1 MLVDFTLCL
10 GLLHTYDF
18 CTCMTVWKIAT
29 YWIWRS
35 SNAVKVDFIPQII
48 VSQGNFV
55 FISVYRVLQPLNEQ
69 TSNGLMPMRNKM
81 KSIYR
86 SSWRFKRKCQNIF
99 PKLHWSEAWPH
110 SNRAR
115 DVYNL
120 DGCVE
125 SLPHAFPNPLSTVLH
140 RALCPK
146 RIWYWFF
153 PVCPSD
159 LAYVYPRVVPNLS
172 YFPSALAHPL

>member
-1 MLVDFTLCL
+1 M
-10 GLLHTYDF
+10 
-18 CTCMTVWKIAT
+18 
-29 YWIWRS
+29 
-35 SNAVKVDFIPQII
+35 DFIPKII

-86 SSWRFKRKCQNIF
+86 SSWRFNPLQSKGFSRGFSNTTIQNHQFFGAQQMVTAENVKTFSPNYVGVKHGLTATGPVMCPIC
-99 PKLHWSEAWPH
+99 
-110 SNRAR
+110 
-115 DVYNL
+115 L

-125 SLPHAFPNPLSTVLH
+125 SLPRAFPNPLSTVLH
-140 RALCPK
+140 HALCPK

-153 PVCPSD
+153 PVCLSD

-172 YFPSALAHPL
+172 